1 MHYSLPGSSV
11 HGISQAK
18 VLEWIAIFFSRGSSQ
33 PMDRTHVSCIHRWIL
48 YHWATREALS
58 AFRKCLISHYPLSIV
73 GEASQFIGD
82 KVSNE
87 GGNNSSEVWYFR
99 TCDLY
104 PTNKFPLFLWE
115 IMHGK
120 STWLINSGLCFPWH
134 TLYLT
139 YTLPHQITEWFKSWG
154 SYKCT
159 CERETEK
166 LRQGEKEISFLNH
179 IAFL

>member
-11 HGISQAK
+11 HEISQAK

-87 GGNNSSEVWYFR
+87 GGNNSSEVWDFR

-104 PTNKFPLFLWE
+104 PTNNFPLFFVGNQL
-115 IMHGK
+115 GS
-120 STWLINSGLCFPWH
+120 STVASIFPDIHSTWH

-139 YTLPHQITEWFKSWG
+139 KLQNDSNPGGHIGVRVRERQRNWDR
-154 SYKCT
+154 
-159 CERETEK
+159 ERE
-166 LRQGEKEISFLNH
+166 RD
-179 IAFL
+179 